1 MKLYIVL
8 SKIEKLELSTLF
20 AKFNIP
26 ITRLR
31 YLFLDLYFHN
41 YTYPILVFIHK
52 SSNERDVYHA
62 SHVMHERQIAIM
74 HHMHFM
80 LCMHVLYP
88 TCIICMGELIKRG
101 QSSKGRGDQGKFR
114 G

>member
-8 SKIEKLELSTLF
+8 SKIRRLELSTSY
-20 AKFNIP
+20 AKFNTP
-26 ITRLR
+26 TTRLE
-31 YLFLDLYFHN
+31 YLFLDLYFHDC
-41 YTYPILVFIHK
+41 TYPIPIFIHK

-62 SHVMHERQIAIM
+62 SHVTHERQMAIM

-101 QSSKGRGDQGKFR
+101 QSSKGRNQGKFR
-114 G
+114 E